1 LHSFVILMVFR
12 WSLLKRNLSPLTF
25 PCYNSNMQTTSN
37 RQKKLAM
44 IALIISVII
53 GGATGVFTKI
63 VVVQIPPF
71 TLTFLRFI
79 FALLFMLPFF
89 LKEKPQLFNKNAI
102 PLFLISFLS
111 TINIIL
117 FAIGVQWTSAITA
130 QLIQVSIPI
139 LVALFSF
146 FLYQERLT
154 GKKISGMMI
163 GFIGVCIVIL
173 LPVIEHGVTITSSL
187 IGNIFIFIGVICYA
201 LYTVFSKKLHVK
213 KFSFLTITIFF
224 AFTAILTSLPFS
236 LYESTTNLWWDHL
249 STYIVWLLIILG
261 FFGSFIWYFLY
272 QYIIKHGSPLIGS
285 MQFFLLPI
293 SNFIWAYFLL
303 GEKLTTGFVIGAIFA
318 FIGVY
323 LTISSPAKT
332 S

>member
-1 LHSFVILMVFR
+1 MRISD
-12 WSLLKRNLSPLTF
+12 T
-25 PCYNSNMQTTSN
+25 Q
-37 RQKKLAM
+37 QKKLAVT
-44 IALIISVII
+44 ALIISVII
-53 GGATGVFTKI
+53 GGSTGVFTKI
-63 VVVQIPPF
+63 VVAQIPPF
-71 TLTFLRFI
+71 TLTFIRSIL
-79 FALLFMLPFF
+79 ALLFILPFF
-89 LKEKPQLFNKNAI
+89 LKGKPHIFNKNAI
-102 PLFLISFLS
+102 PLLLISFLS
-111 TINIIL
+111 TINLIL

-146 FLYQERLT
+146 LLSQERLT
-154 GKKISGMMI
+154 NRKVQGMLI

-173 LPVIEHGVTITSSL
+173 LPVIEHGVTITNSL
-187 IGNIFIFIGVICYA
+187 IGNIFILVGVICYA

-224 AFTAILTSLPFS
+224 AFTTILTSLPFS
-236 LYESTTNLWWDHL
+236 LYESTTNLWWEHL
-249 STYIVWLLIILG
+249 SAYIVWLLIILG

-303 GEKLTTGFVIGAIFA
+303 GEKLTTGFVVGAILA

-323 LTISSPAKT
+323 LTIYSPAQT
-332 S
+332 SQ